1 VKNMLGGYI
10 GKILRVNL
18 SSEKINIENLNEEYA
33 RKYIGGRGLATR
45 YYMDL
50 VKDAN
55 IDPLDEKNALIF
67 ATGPL
72 TGTPAPSAS
81 RYMVVTKGFLNNAIA
96 GSNSGGFFGPELKF
110 AGFDMIILEGKAKSP
125 KYLYIKDG
133 KAELRDASH
142 LWGKDTH
149 ETTDMLHK
157 ELGDDKVEVACIGP
171 AGENLV
177 RFAAVINDKHRAA
190 GRTGVGAVM
199 GSKKLKAIAV
209 RGTGKVPIAN
219 KAEFT
224 NVLKDKLKKIKENS
238 VTAQGLPSYGTAV
251 LVNIINSQGLYPTR
265 NFQFGQWEH
274 ANDLSGESMADKY
287 LIKNKACFACPI
299 ACGRVT
305 KLDDL
310 DSEGPEYESLW
321 TMSADLDIPD
331 FESVIE
337 ANYYCDKYGLDTISF
352 GGTLA
357 AAMELYEKGYIKDN
371 ELDGIKLNFGNAEAL
386 VKMPEMIAYRKGF
399 GNKLAEGSYRF
410 ASSYGH
416 PEFSMS
422 VKKQELPAY
431 DPRGAY
437 GHALEYATSNRG
449 GCHVRGYMISPEILG
464 IPEKLDPLKVE
475 GKGAYTKMFQDLTAV
490 IDSSGV
496 CLFTSFALGADDYR
510 DMLNVVTGFNYTT
523 EEMMLAGERIWNME
537 RLYNLNAGFTKADD
551 TLPPRMLKEP
561 MPDGP
566 VKGSVVPLDTLIR
579 DYYAARGWDQDGKPT
594 KEKLKSL
601 GL

>member
-1 VKNMLGGYI
+1 MIGGYT

-18 SSEKINIENLNEEYA
+18 TDEEINIEPLNENYA
-33 RKYIGGRGLATR
+33 RKYIGGRGLATK
-45 YYMDL
+45 YYMDI
-50 VKDAN
+50 VKDAK
-55 IDPLDEKNALIF
+55 IDPLDEKNAIIF

-72 TGTPAPSAS
+72 TGTPSPSAS
-81 RYMVVTKGFLNNAIA
+81 RYMVVTKGYLNNAIA

-110 AGFDMIILEGKAKSP
+110 AGFDMVIVEGKANRP
-125 KYLYIKDG
+125 VYLFIKDG
-133 KAELRDASH
+133 KVELRDASH

-149 ETTDMLHK
+149 ETTDMIHK
-157 ELGDDKVEVACIGP
+157 ELGDDKIEVACIGP

-177 RFAAVINDKHRAA
+177 RFAAIINDKHRAA

-209 RGTGKVPIAN
+209 RGTGKIQIAD
-219 KAEFT
+219 KSGFT

-238 VTAQGLPSYGTAV
+238 VTAQGLPTYGTAV
-251 LVNIINSQGLYPTR
+251 LVNIINSQGLYPTK

-274 ANDLSGESMADKY
+274 ANELSGESMSEKY

-299 ACGRVT
+299 ACGRIT

-321 TMSADLDIPD
+321 TMSADLDIKD
-331 FESVIE
+331 FEKVIE

-357 AAMELYEKGYIKDN
+357 AAMELYEKGFIKDS
-371 ELDGIKLNFGNAEAL
+371 ELDGIKLKFGNAEAL
-386 VKMPEMIAYRKGF
+386 VKAPELIAFRKGF
-399 GNKLAEGSYRF
+399 GNKLAEGSYRL

-422 VKKQELPAY
+422 AKKQELPAY

-437 GHALEYATSNRG
+437 GHGLEYATSNRG

-464 IPEKLDPLKVE
+464 LPEKLDPLKIE

-490 IDSSGV
+490 IDSSGL
-496 CLFTSFALGADDYR
+496 CLFTSFALGADDYK
-510 DMLNVVTGFNYTT
+510 DLLNAVTGFNYTT
-523 EEMMLAGERIWNME
+523 EEIMLAGERIWNLE
-537 RLYNLNAGFTKADD
+537 RIYDLNAGFTKNDD
-551 TLPPRMLKEP
+551 SLPPRLTKEP

-566 VKGSVVPLDTLIR
+566 NKGSVLPLDILLK
-579 DYYAARGWDQDGKPT
+579 DYYKARGWDEEGRPT

-601 GL
+601 DL

>member
-1 VKNMLGGYI
+1 MLGGYI

-18 SSEKINIENLNEEYA
+18 SSEKIDIENLNEEYA

-45 YYMDL
+45 YYIDL

-157 ELGDDKVEVACIGP
+157 ELGDEKVEVACIGP

-219 KAEFT
+219 RAEFT

-274 ANDLSGESMADKY
+274 ANDLSGESMSDKY

-305 KLDDL
+305 KLDGL

-331 FESVIE
+331 FEKVIE
-337 ANYYCDKYGLDTISF
+337 ANYYCDKFGLDTISF

-371 ELDGIKLNFGNAEAL
+371 ELDGIKLKFGNAEAL
-386 VKMPEMIAYRKGF
+386 VKMPEMIAHRKGF
-399 GNKLAEGSYRF
+399 GNKLAEGSYRL

-422 VKKQELPAY
+422 AKKQELPAY

-490 IDSSGV
+490 IDSSGI

-537 RLYNLNAGFTKADD
+537 RLFDLNAGFTKADD

-579 DYYAARGWDQDGKPT
+579 DYYAARGWDQDGRPT

>member
-1 VKNMLGGYI
+1 MLGGYV

-18 SSEKINIENLNEEYA
+18 SKETIEIENLNEDYA

-45 YYMDL
+45 YYLDI
-50 VKDAN
+50 VKDAK
-55 IDPLDEKNALIF
+55 IDPLDEKNVLIF

-72 TGTPAPSAS
+72 TGTPSPSAS
-81 RYMVVTKGFLNNAIA
+81 RYMVVTKGYLNNAIA
-96 GSNSGGFFGPELKF
+96 SSNSGGFFGPELKF
-110 AGFDMIILEGKAKSP
+110 AGFDMVIIEGKAKSP

-133 KAELRDASH
+133 KAELREASH

-157 ELGDDKVEVACIGP
+157 ELNDDKVEVACIGP

-219 KAEFT
+219 RAEFT
-224 NVLKDKLKKIKENS
+224 NVLKDKLKKIKENA
-238 VTAQGLPSYGTAV
+238 VTSQGLPTYGTAV
-251 LVNIINSQGLYPTR
+251 LVNIINSQGLYPTK
-265 NFQFGQWEH
+265 NFQYGQWAH
-274 ANDLSGESMADKY
+274 ANDLSGESMSEKY

-305 KLDDL
+305 KLDGL

-321 TMSADLDIPD
+321 TMSADLDISD
-331 FESVIE
+331 FKKVIE

-357 AAMELYEKGYIKDN
+357 AAMELYERGYIKDS

-386 VKMPEMIAYRKGF
+386 VKMPELIARRKSF
-399 GNKLAEGSYRF
+399 GNKLADGSYRL
-410 ASSYGH
+410 ALSYGH
-416 PEFSMS
+416 PEYSMS

-475 GKGAYTKMFQDLTAV
+475 GKGAYVKMFQDFTAV
-490 IDSSGV
+490 IDSSGL
-496 CLFTSFALGADDYR
+496 CLFTSFALGADDYK
-510 DMLNVVTGFNYTT
+510 DLLNVVTGFNYTT

-537 RLYNLNAGFTKADD
+537 KLYNLNAGFTKDDD
-551 TLPPRMLKEP
+551 TLPTRMLREP
-561 MPDGP
+561 MPEGP
-566 VKGSVVPLDTLIR
+566 VKGSTVPLDVLLK
-579 DYYAARGWDQDGKPT
+579 DYYTARGWDKDGIPT

-601 GL
+601 EL

>member
-1 VKNMLGGYI
+1 MGGYT

-18 SSEKINIENLNEEYA
+18 TDEEINIEPLNENYA
-33 RKYIGGRGLATR
+33 RKYIGGRGLATK
-45 YYMDL
+45 YYMDI
-50 VKDAN
+50 VKDAK
-55 IDPLDEKNALIF
+55 IDPLDEKNAIIF

-72 TGTPAPSAS
+72 TGTPSPSAS
-81 RYMVVTKGFLNNAIA
+81 RYMVVTKGYLNNAIA

-110 AGFDMIILEGKAKSP
+110 AGFDMVIVEGKANRP
-125 KYLYIKDG
+125 VYLFIKDG
-133 KAELRDASH
+133 KVELRDASH

-149 ETTDMLHK
+149 ETTDMIHK
-157 ELGDDKVEVACIGP
+157 ELGDDKIEVACIGP

-177 RFAAVINDKHRAA
+177 RFAAIINDKHRAA

-209 RGTGKVPIAN
+209 RGTGKIQIAD
-219 KAEFT
+219 KSGFT

-238 VTAQGLPSYGTAV
+238 VTAQGLPTYGTAV
-251 LVNIINSQGLYPTR
+251 LVNIINSQGLYPTK

-274 ANDLSGESMADKY
+274 ANELSGESMSEKY

-299 ACGRVT
+299 ACGRIT

-321 TMSADLDIPD
+321 TMSADLDIKD
-331 FESVIE
+331 FEKVIE

-357 AAMELYEKGYIKDN
+357 AAMELYEKGFIKDS
-371 ELDGIKLNFGNAEAL
+371 ELDGIKLKFGNAEAL
-386 VKMPEMIAYRKGF
+386 VKAPELIAFRKGF
-399 GNKLAEGSYRF
+399 GNKLAEGSYRL

-422 VKKQELPAY
+422 AKKQELPAY

-437 GHALEYATSNRG
+437 GHGLEYATSNRG

-464 IPEKLDPLKVE
+464 LPEKLDPLKIE

-490 IDSSGV
+490 IDSSGL
-496 CLFTSFALGADDYR
+496 CLFTSFALGADDYK
-510 DMLNVVTGFNYTT
+510 DLLNAVTGFNYTT
-523 EEMMLAGERIWNME
+523 EEIMLAGERIWNLE
-537 RLYNLNAGFTKADD
+537 RIYDLNAGFTKNDD
-551 TLPPRMLKEP
+551 SLPPRLTKEP

-566 VKGSVVPLDTLIR
+566 NKGSVLPLDILLK
-579 DYYAARGWDQDGKPT
+579 DYYKARGWDEEGRPT

-601 GL
+601 DL

>member
-1 VKNMLGGYI
+1 MLGGYI

-18 SSEKINIENLNEEYA
+18 TDGNIKIESLNEEYA
-33 RKYIGGRGLATR
+33 RKYIGGRGLATK

-50 VKDAN
+50 VKDSR
-55 IDPLDEKNALIF
+55 IDPFDEKNVIIF

-72 TGTPAPSAS
+72 TGTPAPSAG
-81 RYMVVTKGFLNNAIA
+81 RYMVVTKGYLNNAIA

-110 AGFDMIILEGKAKSP
+110 AGFDMVIIEGKSKTP
-125 KYLYIKDG
+125 KYLYVKDG
-133 KAELRDASH
+133 TAELKDASH

-149 ETTDMLHK
+149 ETTDILHK
-157 ELGDDKVEVACIGP
+157 ELKDDKVEVACIGP

-177 RFAAVINDKHRAA
+177 RFAAIINDKHRAA

-209 RGTGKVPIAN
+209 RGTGKVPIADRS
-219 KAEFT
+219 EFT
-224 NVLKDKLKKIKENS
+224 NVLKDKLKKIKENA
-238 VTAQGLPSYGTAV
+238 VTAQGLPTYGTAV
-251 LVNIINSQGLYPTR
+251 LVNIINSQGLYPTK

-274 ANDLSGESMADKY
+274 ANELSGESMSEKY

-299 ACGRVT
+299 ACGRIT

-321 TMSADLDIPD
+321 TMSADLDIHN
-331 FESVIE
+331 FEKIIE

-357 AAMELYEKGYIKDN
+357 SAMELNEKGYAKDLN
-371 ELDGIKLNFGNAEAL
+371 FDGIQLKFGNVEAL
-386 VKMPEMIAYRKGF
+386 VKSPEMIAFRKGI
-399 GNKLAEGSYRF
+399 GNKLAEGSYRLT
-410 ASSYGH
+410 SSYGH
-416 PEFSMS
+416 PELSMS
-422 VKKQELPAY
+422 AKKQELPAY

-437 GHALEYATSNRG
+437 GHGLEYATSNRG

-464 IPEKLDPLKVE
+464 LPEKLDPLKVE

-490 IDSSGV
+490 IDSSGL
-496 CLFTSFALGADDYR
+496 CLFTSFALGADDYK
-510 DMLNVVTGFNYTT
+510 DLLNVITGFNYTT
-523 EEMMLAGERIWNME
+523 EEMMQAGERIWNLE
-537 RLYNLNAGFTKADD
+537 RLYDLNAGFTKEDD
-551 TLPPRMLKEP
+551 SLPPRLTKEP
-561 MPDGP
+561 MPNGP
-566 VKGSVVPLDTLIR
+566 NKGSVLPLETLLN
-579 DYYAARGWDQDGKPT
+579 DYYKARGWDENGRPT

>member
-1 VKNMLGGYI
+1 M
-10 GKILRVNL
+10 GKILKVDL
-18 SSEKINIENLNEEYA
+18 TKEKISIEDLNMEWA
-33 RKYIGGRGLATR
+33 RKYIGGRGLATK
-45 YYMDL
+45 YFYEM
-50 VKDAN
+50 VKDPK
-55 IDPLDEKNALIF
+55 IDPLDERNVLIF

-72 TGTPAPSAS
+72 TGTPSPSAS

-96 GSNSGGFFGPELKF
+96 SSNSGGFFGPELKF
-110 AGFDMIILEGKAKSP
+110 AGFDMVIITGKAKSP

-149 ETTDMLHK
+149 ETTDILHK
-157 ELGDDKVEVACIGP
+157 ELNDPKTEVACIGP

-209 RGTGKVPIAN
+209 RGTGKIPIA
-219 KAEFT
+219 KKDEFT
-224 NVLKDKLKKIKENS
+224 NVLKDKLKKIKENA
-238 VTAQGLPSYGTAV
+238 VTSQGLPTYGTAV
-251 LVNIINSQGLYPTR
+251 LVNIINQQGLYPTR
-265 NFQFGQWEH
+265 NFQFGQWKH
-274 ANDLSGESMADKY
+274 ANELSGESMSEKY

-305 KLDDL
+305 KLDGL

-321 TMSADLDIPD
+321 VMSANLDIAN
-331 FESVIE
+331 FEKVIE

-357 AAMELYEKGYIKDN
+357 AAMELYEKGIIKDSD
-371 ELDGIKLNFGNAEAL
+371 LDGIKLNFGNEEAL
-386 VKMPEMIAYRKGF
+386 VKYPELIAFRKGF
-399 GNKLAEGSYRF
+399 GNKLAEGSYRL
-410 ASSYGH
+410 AESYGH
-416 PEFSMS
+416 PEYSMS

-464 IPEKLDPLKVE
+464 LPEKLDPLKVE
-475 GKGAYTKMFQDLTAV
+475 GKAQWTKTFQDLTAV
-490 IDSSGV
+490 IDSSGL

-510 DMLNVVTGFNYTT
+510 DLLNAVTGFDYTT
-523 EEMMLAGERIWNME
+523 DEMMLAGERIWNLE
-537 RLYNLNAGFTKADD
+537 RKFNYAAGFSSKDD
-551 TLPPRMLKEP
+551 TLPSRFLKEP

-566 VKGSVVPLDTLIR
+566 VKGSVVPLDVLLK
-579 DYYAARGWDQDGKPT
+579 DYYKVRKWDERGNPREDLDY
-594 KEKLKSL
+594 
-601 GL
+601 

>member
-1 VKNMLGGYI
+1 MLGGYV

-18 SSEKINIENLNEEYA
+18 SKETIKIENLNEDYA

-45 YYMDL
+45 YYMDI
-50 VKDAN
+50 VKDAK

-81 RYMVVTKGFLNNAIA
+81 RYMVVTKGYLNNAIA

-110 AGFDMIILEGKAKSP
+110 AGFDMVIVEGKAKSP

-133 KAELRDASH
+133 KAELREALH

-157 ELGDDKVEVACIGP
+157 ELNDDKVEVACIGP

-219 KAEFT
+219 RAEFT
-224 NVLKDKLKKIKENS
+224 NVLKDKLKKIKENA
-238 VTAQGLPSYGTAV
+238 VTSQGLPTYGTAV
-251 LVNIINSQGLYPTR
+251 LVNIINSQGLYPTK
-265 NFQFGQWEH
+265 NFQYGQWAH
-274 ANDLSGESMADKY
+274 ANDLSGESMSEKY

-305 KLDDL
+305 KLDGL

-321 TMSADLDIPD
+321 TMSADLDISD
-331 FESVIE
+331 FKKVIE
-337 ANYYCDKYGLDTISF
+337 ANYHCDRYGLDTISF

-357 AAMELYEKGYIKDN
+357 AAMELYERGYIKDS

-386 VKMPEMIAYRKGF
+386 VKMPELIARRKGF
-399 GNKLAEGSYRF
+399 GNKLAEGSYRL

-416 PEFSMS
+416 PEYSMS
-422 VKKQELPAY
+422 AKKQELPAY

-475 GKGAYTKMFQDLTAV
+475 GKGAYVKMFQDLTAV
-490 IDSSGV
+490 IDSSGI

-510 DMLNVVTGFNYTT
+510 DLLNVVTGFNYTT
-523 EEMMLAGERIWNME
+523 EEMMRAGERIWNME
-537 RLYNLNAGFTKADD
+537 RLYDLDAGFTRDDD
-551 TLPPRMLKEP
+551 TLPPRMLREP

-566 VKGSVVPLDTLIR
+566 VKGSTVPLDVLLK
-579 DYYAARGWDQDGKPT
+579 DYYTARGWDKDGRPT

-601 GL
+601 EL

>member
-1 VKNMLGGYI
+1 M
-10 GKILRVNL
+10 GKILKVDL
-18 SSEKINIENLNEEYA
+18 TTEKISVEDLNMEWA
-33 RKYIGGRGLATR
+33 RKYIGGRGLATK
-45 YYMDL
+45 YFYEM
-50 VKDAN
+50 VKDPK
-55 IDPLDEKNALIF
+55 IDPLDERNVLIF

-72 TGTPAPSAS
+72 TGTPSPSAS

-96 GSNSGGFFGPELKF
+96 SSNSGGFFGPELKF
-110 AGFDMIILEGKAKSP
+110 AGFDMIIITGKAKSP

-149 ETTDMLHK
+149 ETTDILHK
-157 ELGDDKVEVACIGP
+157 ELNDPKTEVACIGP

-209 RGTGKVPIAN
+209 RGTGKINIA
-219 KAEFT
+219 KKDEFT
-224 NVLKDKLKKIKENS
+224 NVLKDKLKKIKENA
-238 VTAQGLPSYGTAV
+238 VTSQGLPTYGTAV
-251 LVNIINSQGLYPTR
+251 LVNIINQQGLYPTR
-265 NFQFGQWEH
+265 NFQFGQWKH
-274 ANDLSGESMADKY
+274 ANELSGESMAEKY

-305 KLDDL
+305 KLDGL

-321 TMSADLDIPD
+321 VMSANLDIAN
-331 FESVIE
+331 FEKVIE

-357 AAMELYEKGYIKDN
+357 SAMELYEKGIIKDSD
-371 ELDGIKLNFGNAEAL
+371 LDGIKLNFGNAEAL
-386 VKMPEMIAYRKGF
+386 VKYPELIAFRKGF
-399 GNKLAEGSYRF
+399 GNKLAEGSYRL
-410 ASSYGH
+410 AESYGH
-416 PEFSMS
+416 TEYSMS

-475 GKGAYTKMFQDLTAV
+475 GKAQWTKTFQDLTAV
-490 IDSSGV
+490 IDSSGL

-510 DMLNVVTGFNYTT
+510 DLLNAVTGFDYTT
-523 EEMMLAGERIWNME
+523 DEMMLAGERIWNLE
-537 RLYNLNAGFTKADD
+537 RKFNYAAGFSSKDD
-551 TLPPRMLKEP
+551 TLPPRFLKDP

-566 VKGSVVPLDTLIR
+566 VKGSVVPLDVLLK
-579 DYYAARGWDQDGKPT
+579 DYYKVRKWD
-594 KEKLKSL
+594 EKGNPREDLDY
-601 GL
+601 